1 MRTCAPHVALLAVA
15 ISSVLLA
22 TDAHAQSI
30 DPVDEPQ
37 AEADPATLDRVTVS
51 GQRGAQRAVIESKRE
66 NFAITDSISS
76 DDIGKLPDH
85 NTAAALQRVP
95 GISVQEDQGE
105 PRYPVIRGLRPTY
118 NRTTID
124 GAYVASVEDNDRGV
138 PLDIVPSVMAER
150 VEVTKTATPDQD
162 ANAIG
167 GTINVVTRSA
177 FNEVRPFLDFSGSLG
192 RFDRHGNVRNDKQ
205 PYRASFAAG
214 TLFGADEQFG
224 IVVGASDEL
233 LDYDIPQVESADP
246 SVREYTDAGAPV
258 DSGSAAGNGLQ
269 VPVQQRAFWYNNTKR
284 RTGVNAKLEWRPV
297 DTFRLDTSVAYSTME
312 DDEERLEDML
322 EQTGNVSDQT
332 ATSGSFARG
341 RATIGYNHPVN
352 DRTILLGRSGFQWDA
367 GERVKVDG
375 DLVYSKAEL
384 DRPTSTFNFRTAY
397 SADLGFRYDTS
408 DFYPVFTPND
418 RAALYDLSRYTPNTL
433 RQRRVESNDRVTQ
446 ARFNV
451 EYDNGGLDSFFKL
464 KAGTVLRRTD
474 RDYGEESTKWSLK
487 SGESFTLDEVAVAG
501 PSGAI
506 YGRYSIPWRVD
517 PNAVLAY
524 LAANAGKF
532 DVSTD
537 DVSADYNIIEDVYA
551 GFLQGTYSSGGLT
564 VIGGVRYEHTQ
575 VDSDSVRDVDGE
587 YVPVSDSGSYGNWL
601 PSLHLRYNLG
611 EKWVLR
617 GAWTNTIGR
626 PDFGDI
632 SANSTVSFD
641 GSQPVLSRGNPEL
654 KPRESEGFDL
664 SIEFYP
670 SSDAMLSLGVFRKD
684 IDNEIF
690 TLSSVQEIDLGLGR
704 GTETVL
710 VQQPM
715 NARKARIDGIE
726 AAWQQSLSFL
736 PAPFDGLGFN
746 VNATV
751 LDTDFAF
758 ITSTGLR
765 ETGFY
770 LQPDTVINLMAYYQ
784 VGPLEFRVS
793 NNYTGGFLETIND
806 TIPNADQ
813 YWKSRRT
820 YDASINWRI
829 NAHLSAFMQG
839 QNLSNTGRRELTGPG
854 QRYLQESA
862 EYGRTYWV
870 GVSGNF

>member
-1 MRTCAPHVALLAVA
+1 MQRHPRPTALLAVA
-15 ISSVLLA
+15 ISCALFPVSQL
-22 TDAHAQSI
+22 HAQS
-30 DPVDEPQ
+30 
-37 AEADPATLDRVTVS
+37 ASADAVSDDAVELDRVSVT
-51 GQRGAQRAVIESKRE
+51 GQRGAQRAAIDSKRDT
-66 NFAITDSISS
+66 FAISDSISA

-95 GISVQEDQGE
+95 GISIQEDQGE

-177 FNEVRPFLDFSGSLG
+177 FNTGKPFLDFSGSLG
-192 RFDRHGNVRNDKQ
+192 RYDRHGEVRNDKQ
-205 PYRASFAAG
+205 PYRASMAAG
-214 TLFGADEQFG
+214 TLFGTDDQFG
-224 IVVGASDEL
+224 IVVGVSDEL
-233 LDYDIPQVESADP
+233 LDYDIPQTESADP
-246 SVREYTDAGAPV
+246 SVREYTAAGVPV
-258 DSGSAAGNGLQ
+258 DSGSASGNGIQ
-269 VPVQQRAFWYNNTKR
+269 VPVQRRLFWYNNTKR
-284 RTGVNAKLEWRPV
+284 RTGANAKLEWRPA
-297 DTFRLDTSVAYSTME
+297 DTFRLDTTLIYSTME
-312 DDEERLEDML
+312 DDEERLEDQL
-322 EQTGNVSDQT
+322 AQSGNVSNQT
-332 ATSGSFARG
+332 ATSGTFASARS
-341 RATIGYNHPVN
+341 TIGYNHPVN
-352 DRTILLGRSGFQWDA
+352 GRTIWLGRSGFQWDA
-367 GERVKVDG
+367 SERLTLDG
-375 DLVYSKAEL
+375 DLVWSKAEL
-384 DRPTSTFNFRTAY
+384 DRPTTTYNFRTPV
-397 SADLGFRYDTS
+397 SGDFGFDYDTS
-408 DFYPVFTPND
+408 DFYPIFTPRD
-418 RAALYDLSRYTPNTL
+418 PGAVYDLSRYTPNTL
-433 RQRRVESNDRVTQ
+433 RHTQVRSTDKVNQ
-446 ARFNV
+446 ARFNI

-474 RDYGEESTKWSLK
+474 RDYGQAATNYTLK
-487 SGESFTLDEVAVAG
+487 SGQAFTLDSVAVAG
-501 PSGAI
+501 PPDSI

-517 PNAVLAY
+517 PSAVQAY
-524 LAANAGKF
+524 LAANADSF
-532 DVSTD
+532 NVSFD
-537 DVSADYNIIEDVYA
+537 DVSARYHIVEDVLA
-551 GFLQGTYSSGGLT
+551 GFVQGTYSTGPLT
-564 VIGGVRYEHTQ
+564 VTGGVRYEHTR
-575 VDSDSVRDVDGE
+575 VDSDSVRKIDSD
-587 YVPVSDSGSYGNWL
+587 YLPVSDQGSYGNWL
-601 PSLHLRYNLG
+601 PSVHVRYDLS
-611 EKWVLR
+611 ERWVLR

-632 SANSTVSFD
+632 SANSTVSYD

-654 KPRESEGFDL
+654 NPRKSRGLDL
-664 SIEFYP
+664 SLEFYP
-670 SSDAMLSLGVFRKD
+670 SADALVSLGVFRKD

-690 TLSSVQEIDLGLGR
+690 VMSAVQELDLGLGN
-704 GTETVL
+704 GVESVL
-710 VQQPM
+710 VRQPM
-715 NARKARIDGIE
+715 NAREARIDGIE

-746 VNATV
+746 LNATL

-758 ITSTGLR
+758 LTSTGLR

-770 LQPDTVINLMAYYQ
+770 LQPDTVLNLMAYYQ
-784 VGPLEFRVS
+784 YGPLEFRVS

-829 NAHLSAFMQG
+829 NQHLSAFVQG

-854 QRYLQESA
+854 QHYLQESA

-870 GVSGNF
+870 GLAGHF